1 MEFNLQNFLVN
12 NKLTKRSTI
21 SEDDNTG
28 GMLKTDSEQDEMSD
42 EEEFGDE
49 EDTWYKDD
57 SDDSAEFEKEPTAR
71 DIGKD
76 KTVSPKND
84 IFAKQVELKG
94 LEDQK
99 DALLMQ
105 WKSGV
110 LTTDQYRT
118 AIGEIPTKIKQL
130 RADIEKASSVTLDD
144 EEPEL

>member
-1 MEFNLQNFLVN
+1 MEFNLQNFLVS

-28 GMLKTDSEQDEMSD
+28 GMLKTDAEQDEMSD

-57 SDDSAEFEKEPTAR
+57 SDDSAEFEKEPTVR
-71 DIGKD
+71 DISKD
-76 KTVSPKND
+76 KSVSPKND